1 VLVLGNI
8 RGVILF
14 TNPSFLPFL
23 RCACFCRCFRCRYG
37 YFHIVNNYYSPWL
50 MYAIGGSENPTIN
63 SEGNFFSA
71 GTFKEVTKRIP
82 DDGSNIDGWQ
92 GWNWRSSG
100 DIFADGAFFTDSG
113 STGGGKFYAK
123 ATSFSA
129 RPAAMVAQMTNDA
142 GPLML

>member
-1 VLVLGNI
+1 MWCYPLYQ
-8 RGVILF
+8 
-14 TNPSFLPFL
+14 PSIYPFL
-23 RCACFCRCFRCRYG
+23 RCAYSCPCCRCRYG
-37 YFHIVNNYYSPWL
+37 YFHVVNNYYSPWL